1 MSRFV
6 ACTLGEVQHGDTRQ
20 VNPRDVDALWR
31 KIPVILQTIRHFVFT
46 IQKSA
51 LDPSQAKHLCKHRFD
66 PFYASWLSVA
76 RSCPGGRVSFQSVS
90 I

>member
-1 MSRFV
+1 MSGS
-6 ACTLGEVQHGDTRQ
+6 GEVQHGDTRQ
-20 VNPRDVDALWR
+20 VNPETWR
-31 KIPVILQTIRHFVFT
+31 KISVIPQTIRHFVFT